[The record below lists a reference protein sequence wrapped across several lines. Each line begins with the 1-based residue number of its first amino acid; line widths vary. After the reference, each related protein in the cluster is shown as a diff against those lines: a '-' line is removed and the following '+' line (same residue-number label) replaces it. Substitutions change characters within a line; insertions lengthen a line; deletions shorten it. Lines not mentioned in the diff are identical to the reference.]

1 MASRQWGVMS
11 GVTPGSYVTLPIT
24 ATPIAVVA
32 NDVNMK
38 HDPLILATYYYESGK
53 FMVDGRRIN
62 ATDNIWGHWI
72 AICIQWGKSSGGVVT
87 WPISFTNASYIV
99 TALKSADHGGG
110 IPNLLTVA
118 ANSIT
123 IELEWMSYA
132 GGTGIQNTYPTN
144 NINVIGIGH

>member
-1 MASRQWGVMS
+1 MRIRFVTRDQLQVLQASRMEKHTIPDGTIPLYGLS
-11 GVTPGSYVTLPIT
+11 PS
-24 ATPIAVVA
+24 AVS
-32 NDVNMK
+32 K
-38 HDPLILATYYYESGK
+38 
-53 FMVDGRRIN
+53 
-62 ATDNIWGHWI
+62 
-72 AICIQWGKSSGGVVT
+72 QWGKSSGGVVT

-99 TALKSADHGGG
+99 TALKSNDHGGG

-132 GGTGIQNTYPTN
+132 EGTGIQSTYPTN